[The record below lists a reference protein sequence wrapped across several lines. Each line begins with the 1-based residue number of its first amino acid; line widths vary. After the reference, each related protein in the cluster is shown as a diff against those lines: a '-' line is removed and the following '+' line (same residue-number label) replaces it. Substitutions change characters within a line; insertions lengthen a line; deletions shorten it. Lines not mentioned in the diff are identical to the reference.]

1 MTKWCTLCY
10 NKSVCC
16 GVCFV
21 QCRDAV
27 LPEFFRRILWKG
39 KHVSTEMCCENMM
52 KKNYNRDQFKRIF
65 SFFAAVLLVGLYAAG
80 FAWVWYESYSDAI
93 LLPFYRRG
101 NWVMILIYVVLVLLF
116 AKSFGGLKIGYLK
129 RTDMF
134 YSQTL
139 SIFCV
144 NVVTY
149 FQISVVNR
157 DFSAAVPMI
166 LLTIADLAV
175 LILWIVLTNRLC
187 FRLYPPRKLV
197 VIYGDRN
204 AAELVLKMSRRVD
217 KYMIC
222 ESVSANAP
230 PEEIQEAIAR
240 YEGIILCEVS
250 GKLRNDLIKYCFA
263 QNVRAYIAPKISD
276 IILRGAEEIRL
287 FDTPEEALSAAAEAP
302 AAAEENRLRLSWEG
316 GALTHNVQAYM
327 RAASEGEQGLQTS
340 PYAVVYN
347 FTPKKT
353 EDVMYLRDI
362 TDGEKADGTL
372 IQLEFVSYSK
382 KGVPSFRYAIL
393 PLA

>member
-1 MTKWCTLCY
+1 
-10 NKSVCC
+10 
-16 GVCFV
+16 
-21 QCRDAV
+21 
-27 LPEFFRRILWKG
+27 
-39 KHVSTEMCCENMM
+39 
-52 KKNYNRDQFKRIF
+52 
-65 SFFAAVLLVGLYAAG
+65 
-80 FAWVWYESYSDAI
+80 
-93 LLPFYRRG
+93 
-101 NWVMILIYVVLVLLF
+101 
-116 AKSFGGLKIGYLK
+116 
-129 RTDMF
+129 
-134 YSQTL
+134 
-139 SIFCV
+139 
-144 NVVTY
+144 
-149 FQISVVNR
+149 
-157 DFSAAVPMI
+157 
-166 LLTIADLAV
+166 
-175 LILWIVLTNRLC
+175 
-187 FRLYPPRKLV
+187 
-197 VIYGDRN
+197 
-204 AAELVLKMSRRVD
+204 
-217 KYMIC
+217 MIC

-287 FDTPEEALSAAAEAP
+287 FDTPEDALSAAADAP